1 MTHERS
7 PQSWDPV
14 LYDANARFVSAMTEE
29 VLALLAP
36 HPNQHILD
44 LGCGDGFLTEQIAS
58 TGASVIGVDSSSAM
72 VQIAQKRGLDAR
84 ILSAYALPFVE
95 EFDSVFSNA
104 ALHWMLQ
111 PDLVLTKVRRS
122 LRKGGFFT
130 AEFGGAE
137 NVATITSALT
147 KILPDYGRKFEMCN
161 PWYFPTAEEY
171 TDKLV
176 EHNFEVQSIKLAP
189 RPTKITGTIIDWL
202 ENFAVSFVQD
212 LDLAERNKI
221 FTAIRDEI
229 EGDLRDNTG
238 SWHVDYVRLRF
249 RAIKKN

>member
-1 MTHERS
+1 MAHERL
-7 PQSWDPV
+7 PQSWDPI

-29 VLALLAP
+29 VLALLDP

-44 LGCGDGFLTEQIAS
+44 LGCGDGFLTKQITT

-72 VQIAQKRGLDAR
+72 VKTAQKRGLDAR
-84 ILSAYALPFVE
+84 IMSAYALPFVE

-111 PDLVLTKVRRS
+111 PDLVLSKVRQS
-122 LRKGGFFT
+122 LRMDGFFT
-130 AEFGGAE
+130 AEFGGAG
-137 NVATITSALT
+137 NVAAITSALT
-147 KILPDYGRKFEMCN
+147 KILPTYDRKFEVCN

-176 EHNFEVQSIKLAP
+176 KHNFEVQSIKLIP
-189 RPTKITGTIIDWL
+189 RPTKITGTIINWL

-212 LDLAERNKI
+212 LDFPKRHEI
-221 FTAIRDEI
+221 FTAVRDEI
-229 EGDLRDNTG
+229 EEDLCDNTG